1 MEDSAIL
8 NSPFPIAGTTFLPHI
23 WNMEVA
29 PNFSDLKNEAMKM
42 LAALEDAE
50 ILARVRAILSES
62 QTLSGEDWWDSLPA
76 EHQSRIT
83 QGIADIEAGRVIP
96 HSEVLKRMEQWRKR

>member
-1 MEDSAIL
+1 MK
-8 NSPFPIAGTTFLPHI
+8 
-23 WNMEVA
+23 VA
-29 PNFSDLKNEAMKM
+29 SDFSELKHETMKM

-50 ILARVRAILSES
+50 ILARVRAILSET
-62 QTLSGEDWWDSLPA
+62 QPLSGAEWWDSLPA

-96 HSEVLKRMEQWRKR
+96 HSEVLRRMEQWRKR